1 MVTTDMSITDRELG
15 ELSAR
20 VVHLENTLDEMKADM
35 KAVRETLSEAKGGWK
50 TLMLVAGMSATI
62 GGFIV
67 KIFPFLS
74 AFPR

>member
-20 VVHLENTLDEMKADM
+20 VVHLESTLGELKEDM
-35 KAVRETLSEAKGGWK
+35 RAVRETLSEAKGGWK

>member
-1 MVTTDMSITDRELG
+1 MTTNDREFG

-20 VVHLENTLDEMKADM
+20 VMHLENTLSELKDDM
-35 KAVRETLSEAKGGWK
+35 RAVRDTLNQAQGGWK

-74 AFPR
+74 VMPR

>member
-1 MVTTDMSITDRELG
+1 MNSNDREMG

-20 VVHLENTLDEMKADM
+20 VAHLESTLGELKDDM
-35 KAVRETLSEAKGGWK
+35 RAVRETLSEAKGGWK
-50 TLMLVAGMSATI
+50 TLMLVAGMSATV